1 MSGAP
6 RRPAP
11 GAQPQTVDI
20 APVAGGTAVRRG
32 GRALRTPLGTELVV
46 PTEALA
52 EAIAAELR
60 AAGGTVGP
68 GRVRAEALPLTR
80 MAGTALDRMGRQRA
94 DIEAQLLAHAE
105 TELLC
110 HRADHPAEL
119 AARQH
124 ATWQPLLD
132 WLALRHD
139 ALLATTT
146 GILPRPQPAASLDA
160 LRAAIAGFD
169 IWRLAGLSVAVA
181 ASGSLVIGL
190 ALADR
195 RVDAAQAF
203 EAAELDASFQ
213 IERWGE
219 DEDAIQRRA
228 GIRAEL
234 ELAERFFRLLE

>member
-1 MSGAP
+1 MSAP
-6 RRPAP
+6 QRPAP
-11 GAQPQTVDI
+11 GAPPQTVEI
-20 APVAGGTAVRRG
+20 APAPGGFAVVLG

-52 EAIAAELR
+52 EAIATELR
-60 AAGGTVGP
+60 AAGGALGP
-68 GRVRAEALPLTR
+68 GKWRAEALPLTR

-110 HRADHPAEL
+110 HRADHPADL
-119 AARQH
+119 VARQH

-139 ALLATTT
+139 ALLAVTT
-146 GILPRPQPAASLDA
+146 GIVPRPQSAASLDA
-160 LRAAIAGFD
+160 LRAAIAALD

-195 RVDAAQAF
+195 RIDAAQAF
-203 EAAELDASFQ
+203 EAAELDASYQ
-213 IERWGE
+213 IEKWGE
-219 DEDAIQRRA
+219 DEEAMQRRA
-228 GIRAEL
+228 IVRAEL
-234 ELAERFFRLLE
+234 DLAERFFRLLA